1 MPQTRFAGGYSLPPL
16 QGQVGA
22 WLSWHPP
29 ASARAAAASLACWC
43 WRRRG
48 ARAAV
53 RLWLGWGSCCG
64 AVLQP
69 GREVVFG
76 TRAATHRKSRGSET
90 WGFTGREIREER
102 GRARRGWCLGLQPA
116 AGSWLVRSPLARSSA
131 TVGGARW
138 VPSVV
143 KPPGVQPCSVPTLH
157 PAAGQQ
163 QPAAHTRRRRRR
175 AGGQQALPPQSR
187 WSL

>member
-1 MPQTRFAGGYSLPPL
+1 M
-16 QGQVGA
+16 
-22 WLSWHPP
+22 
-29 ASARAAAASLACWC
+29 
-43 WRRRG
+43 
-48 ARAAV
+48 
-53 RLWLGWGSCCG
+53 
-64 AVLQP
+64 
-69 GREVVFG
+69 
-76 TRAATHRKSRGSET
+76 
-90 WGFTGREIREER
+90 
-102 GRARRGWCLGLQPA
+102 RRGWCLGLQPA